1 MLPSSFWKQTTAHQQ
16 SRSSQAASAQQLS
29 PRSTVTILP
38 DPHRHLLDPVSPVDP
53 TAILPAPQAP
63 SAITALQAQA
73 PVAVHVSVTVSL
85 AEATESSSTVEDPAV
100 ATVTIP
106 AHAVHPIPRP
116 NTLPGVPAATDWSSD
131 DDRFE
136 FFETRRETFGRSFV
150 MAISSLHNTN
160 PKRQAGPDAPHEG
173 RIRGPVVTNSCDCAI
188 SLFTTILHAHFSVLK
203 LPSIE
208 RKGMGVEIS
217 LQRAGEFF

>member
-38 DPHRHLLDPVSPVDP
+38 DPHLHPLDPVSPADP

-63 SAITALQAQA
+63 SATTAPQAQA
-73 PVAVHVSVTVSL
+73 HVAVHVNVTVSL
-85 AEATESSSTVEDPAV
+85 AEATVSSSTVEDPAV

-106 AHAVHPIPRP
+106 ALAVPPIPRP
-116 NTLPGVPAATDWSSD
+116 STSRAAPAATDLSSD

-136 FFETRRETFGRSFV
+136 FFETRREALAV
-150 MAISSLHNTN
+150 HSLWLFRVCKTPTPSVKLVLTPHTKAESAA
-160 PKRQAGPDAPHEG
+160 PWSLIPVTARFRCLRQ
-173 RIRGPVVTNSCDCAI
+173 
-188 SLFTTILHAHFSVLK
+188 LFMHIFLF
-203 LPSIE
+203 
-208 RKGMGVEIS
+208 
-217 LQRAGEFF
+217 